1 MSATSIDV
9 GQCSDNE
16 RIFIAH
22 PANRAG
28 IMKTSSVGAVNVKYV
43 LTLSVADV
51 SWLIEALQN
60 QLGITND

>member
-22 PANRAG
+22 PANRAD
-28 IMKTSSVGAVNVKYV
+28 IVKTPLTGAVKYV
-43 LTLSVADV
+43 LTLSVPDAC
-51 SWLIEALQN
+51 WLIEALQN
-60 QLGITND
+60 ELGITND